1 MYIGYFLIDNK
12 KYYISNISPLLWTND
27 LNLAKRFSTES
38 ELITDLYEHQSS
50 LEKLVM
56 DKGQPLIILN
66 EEKAKT

>member
-1 MYIGYFLIDNK
+1 MYIGYFLIDNQ
-12 KYYISNISPLLWTND
+12 KYYISNISPLLWTNN

-66 EEKAKT
+66 EEKTKT